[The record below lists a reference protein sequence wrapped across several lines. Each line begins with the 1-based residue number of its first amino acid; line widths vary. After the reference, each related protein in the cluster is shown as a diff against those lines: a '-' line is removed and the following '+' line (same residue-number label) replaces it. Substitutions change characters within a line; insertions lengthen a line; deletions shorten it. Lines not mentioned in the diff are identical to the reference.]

1 MDFATTEQTE
11 GVRFVW
17 NTLPTSRF
25 SVVKH
30 VIPMSMLYTP
40 FFQRE
45 EPVLR
50 LESAPLTCGGCS
62 WQANPYCTYD
72 YAAMRWDCV
81 NCGLRSALPSYYK
94 SYVAEGHTIPEFE
107 HQNSIIEY
115 QVQKPRDIHK
125 PLIYFMI
132 DTCVYENELQKVKQ
146 ELIKN
151 IELLGEVYVGII
163 TIGKHVYLHDLAG
176 EHLAEIVIPGG
187 TDYKKERLL
196 ELLHLKAANQPTA
209 NRFIQPLSMCKNKL
223 LKIIKRIKAD
233 SFVIGKDERPLRAS
247 GQAFFAAMTVG
258 ETVGVGG
265 RIVGF
270 LGGPCTYGPG
280 KVISHSLTETFRAHV
295 DLEKDS
301 NAISA
306 FKTAQKHYDTLTD
319 GFIKSGFTV
328 DLFVFCLDQFG
339 CAEMRNM
346 IQQTGGII
354 VNQEEFTSP
363 VFEKSLSKY
372 MQFIVDEAAVFSGL
386 MKVFCSKDLFISGS
400 LGPLKLQRKSN
411 LVPKDA
417 EGLIGESGGHEFYI
431 GAPLSTSSYLFFF
444 SHSNPELNV
453 KSKPCYFQIHTSY
466 KSIDG
471 STIIRVATFNR
482 EFVNDEKATLAG
494 FDQEAAIASLAR
506 LAVFKGETIEIV
518 DLVYWLNSVLIKF
531 VRNFATFTKGNKNSF
546 NIPEEIS
553 LIPQFMFYFRK
564 SYFVQKI
571 GISVDEAALYRMML
585 NRESLSNMLV
595 MIQPALFAY
604 DLETQQPTP
613 VLCDMESLKPD
624 IVILVDTYFHVVVW
638 RGMQIH
644 NWIKEGYHEM
654 EEYEHLKNLLDQPQ
668 EDAKL
673 IVEDRLPVPRV
684 VSCWPGSPDER
695 ILKSKLNPAS
705 AQKGN
710 DAYQQDEN
718 YITDDVNLKIFND
731 YLIDL
736 VVRQD

>member
-1 MDFATTEQTE
+1 MDFATIEQTE
-11 GVRFVW
+11 GARFVW
-17 NTLPTSRF
+17 NTLPTSRLQ
-25 SVVKH
+25 SSKY

-50 LESAPLTCGGCS
+50 LESSPLICGGCS

-72 YAAMRWDCV
+72 YASMRWDCV
-81 NCGLRSALPSYYK
+81 NCGLRSSLPSYYK
-94 SYVAEGHTIPEFE
+94 NYVAEGHTIPEFE

-115 QVQKPRDIHK
+115 QVKQPRDNHK
-125 PLIYFMI
+125 PLIYFVI

-163 TIGKHVYLHDLAG
+163 TVGKHVCLHDLAN
-176 EHLAEIVIPGG
+176 EHLTELVVPGG
-187 TDYKKERLL
+187 TEYKKEKLF
-196 ELLHLKAANQPTA
+196 ELLHLKVPNQPTA
-209 NRFIQPLSMCKNKL
+209 NRFVQPLSLCKDKL

-233 SFVIGKDERPLRAS
+233 SFVVGKNERPLRGS
-247 GQAFFAAMTVG
+247 GQAFFAAMVIG
-258 ETVGVGG
+258 ESVGVGG
-265 RIVGF
+265 RIIGF
-270 LGGPCTYGPG
+270 IGGSCTYGPG
-280 KVISHSLTETFRAHV
+280 KVISNDLAETFRSHA

-301 NAISA
+301 TAISA
-306 FKTAQKHYDTLTD
+306 FKAAQKHYDMLTEN
-319 GFIKSGFTV
+319 FVKTGFTV
-328 DLFVFCLDQFG
+328 DLFAFSLDQFG

-346 IQQTGGII
+346 VQQTGGII

-363 VFEKSLSKY
+363 VFEKSLTKY
-372 MQFIVDEAAVFSGL
+372 MQFIVDETSVFSGQ
-386 MKVFCSKDLFISGS
+386 MKVFCSKDLFVSGA
-400 LGPLKLQRKSN
+400 LGPLKLQKKSN

-417 EGLIGESGGHEFYI
+417 EGLIGEAGGHEFYI
-431 GAPLSTSSYLFFF
+431 GAPLSTSTYLFFF

-453 KSKPCYFQIHTSY
+453 KSKPCYFQITTSY

-471 STIIRVATFNR
+471 SLVMRVATFNR
-482 EFVNDEKATLAG
+482 EFVNDMKSAISG
-494 FDQEAAIASLAR
+494 FDQEAAIATLAR
-506 LAVFKGETIEIV
+506 LAVYKGELIEVV

-531 VRNFATFTKGNKNSF
+531 VRTFATFTKGNRASF
-546 NIPEEIS
+546 KVPEEIS

-564 SYFVQKI
+564 SHFVQKF
-571 GISVDEAALYRMML
+571 GISVDEAALYKMVL
-585 NRESLSNMLV
+585 CRENLSNMLV
-595 MIQPALFAY
+595 MIQPALFSY

-624 IVILVDTYFHVVVW
+624 VVLLVDTYFNVVIW
-638 RGMQIH
+638 QGAQIY
-644 NWIKEGYHEM
+644 NWVKQGYHEM
-654 EEYEHLKNLLDQPQ
+654 EEYAHLKNLLEQPE

-684 VSCWPGSPDER
+684 VSCYPGAPDER
-695 ILKSKLNPAS
+695 LLKSKLNPAS

-710 DAYQQDEN
+710 EAYQQDEN
-718 YITDDVNLKIFND
+718 YITDDVNLKVFMD
-731 YLIDL
+731 YLVDL